1 MNKEQEQIIDEVYK
15 NYKRFTHNKNEKNGN
30 YGDYSKWGDNP
41 LIAGVQHL
49 TKDSFIQMIKIDS
62 EFSDEWGIKIE
73 ERELNHDERFVI
85 YKKVSG
91 RVLQPHITGI
101 NFKQF
106 HFDESNI
113 PTRLITLTYNNETI
127 ESYE

>member
-1 MNKEQEQIIDEVYK
+1 MNKEQIIDEVYK

-41 LIAGVQHL
+41 LIVCVQHL

-62 EFSDEWGIKIE
+62 KFSEKWGLKIE
-73 ERELNHDERFVI
+73 ERELSLEERRKLANYDSVFVSPMT
-85 YKKVSG
+85 V
-91 RVLQPHITGI
+91 
-101 NFKQF
+101 
-106 HFDESNI
+106 ESWDRNNI
-113 PTRLITLTYNNETI
+113 PTKLITITYNNETI

>member
-1 MNKEQEQIIDEVYK
+1 MIKEQIIDEVYK

-62 EFSDEWGIKIE
+62 EFSNKWGLKIE
-73 ERELNHDERFVI
+73 ERELSYEERFEYSHSVRGL
-85 YKKVSG
+85 YYLNKT
-91 RVLQPHITGI
+91 Q
-101 NFKQF
+101 KQIEE
-106 HFDESNI
+106 DLNYENI
-113 PTRLITLTYNNETI
+113 PTKLITITYNNEKI